1 MESVILSGGRWAL
14 ELGCLTH
21 TLDKRSLLNY
31 TVADRNFMCVS
42 NVPHKPASP
51 IWVNHGD

>member
-51 IWVNHGD
+51 TWVNHGD